1 MRNKVPAVAPG
12 RQTRNNAGASRGSN
26 EVPLPIDKSKRDI
39 EAFVAKVL
47 AIDVD
52 KPAEGRLLFF
62 GPAPSLRRRGQSLLR
77 IDWSAGATDPAQLV
91 DQVARELERLSDS
104 GDRGSLFVLAYRNGE
119 DGFFEQLTARVV
131 ELAGEDPA
139 AASNDLTGVEWLQ
152 RASGNA
158 IQANTDMAK
167 TAITGLFNAMGDL
180 IGFAH
185 EIGELK
191 GQLQGAAQAATIAA
205 QAEMAKAVLPHIS
218 EMVKNVSTA
227 VAMSKA
233 AGGDKELGEQP
244 SELGEARLDWD
255 LTAIE
260 ALVGDIQ
267 SHAIGAR
274 EGFTPAV
281 RKRINELA
289 AKAKMAAEL
298 VSQLPT

>member
-1 MRNKVPAVAPG
+1 
-12 RQTRNNAGASRGSN
+12 
-26 EVPLPIDKSKRDI
+26 LPIDKSKRDI

-47 AIDVD
+47 AIDAD
-52 KPAEGRLLFF
+52 KPSDGRLLFF
-62 GPAPSLRRRGQSLLR
+62 GPAPSLRRRGNSTMR
-77 IDWSAGATDPAQLV
+77 IDWEIGSTDPAQLA
-91 DQVARELERLSDS
+91 QSIAQELERLSES

-119 DGFFEQLTARVV
+119 DGFFEYLSAKVV
-131 ELAGEDPA
+131 ELAGEDPSV

-227 VAMSKA
+227 VAMSKTV
-233 AGGDKELGEQP
+233 GGDKDLGEQP
-244 SELGEARLDWD
+244 QELGEARLVWD
-255 LTAIE
+255 LAAIE
-260 ALVGDIQ
+260 ALMGDIQ
-267 SHAIGAR
+267 NHAVGAR
-274 EGFTPAV
+274 EGFTKPV
-281 RKRINELA
+281 RERIVALA
-289 AKAKMAAEL
+289 AKAKAAADL
-298 VSQLPT
+298 VGMIPT